1 MRSRPVVPA
10 HRRNQRGIALAYFG
24 VAMLTLVSFAV
35 IGIDIARLGF
45 TASEVQSV
53 ADAAALAA
61 ALAKSQNSTDPVAQA
76 ALVAQQNKVDG
87 DATDVGAGE
96 VVESITPGFW
106 DFDTGTFTASTWDDP
121 VANAAKAHATKTVDN
136 FIAAAIGAPQ
146 SSVTRESI
154 AAIGGACDG
163 RPLMPM
169 AVGDCFFEQ
178 FAQGD
183 PEDPNR
189 CSSLPRVQMANDLVD
204 SACFTSLGSSSASA
218 SQARAYLPPTCC
230 QGGNCGGGQS
240 PPLVSIGEHINIM
253 NGQATSVY
261 QVIGDCL
268 QDGLKEWDVPLVKCN
283 QHGGCPNGAADCVKC
298 NQQMEVTGFA
308 HIVLDM
314 VKSNGNPKFIKF
326 HSICKT
332 TPSSSP
338 GCHNSSSFGLA
349 IVK

>member
-1 MRSRPVVPA
+1 MRSGRVVPA

-24 VAMLTLVSFAV
+24 LAMLTLISFAV
-35 IGIDIARLGF
+35 IGIDLGRLGF

-61 ALAKSQNSTDPVAQA
+61 ALAKAQNSTDPVAQA
-76 ALVAQQNKVDG
+76 AVVVQQNRVDG
-87 DATDVGAGE
+87 EATDVGGGE

-106 DFDTGTFTASTWDDP
+106 DFDTGTVTESTWDDP
-121 VANAAKAHATKTVDN
+121 TANAAKAHATKTVDN

-146 SSVTRESI
+146 SSVTRDAI

-178 FAQGD
+178 FAEGD

-189 CSSLPRVQMANDLVD
+189 CSHLPSVRMSSDPVD
-204 SACFTSLGSSSASA
+204 NACFTSLNDSAASA
-218 SQARAYLPPTCC
+218 NQARAYLPPTCC
-230 QGGNCGGGQS
+230 QGGNCGGNVS
-240 PPLVSIGEHINIM
+240 PPLVSIGDNINIM
-253 NGQATSVY
+253 NGQANSVY
-261 QVIGDCL
+261 QVIGDCVS
-268 QDGLKEWDVPLVKCN
+268 DGLTEWDIPLVKCN
-283 QHGGCPNGAADCVKC
+283 QQSGCPDGAPECVKC
-298 NQQMEVTGFA
+298 TQQMEVTGFA
-308 HIVLDM
+308 HIVIDQ
-314 VKSNGNPKFIKF
+314 VVSTGSPKYIRF